1 MSQQQQPEALRVAA
15 WLITAPQSTT
25 HGDMLI
31 AGRELRRLHARVLE
45 LEAWQEEVRSN
56 SPLLARLEKA
66 ESAVSGL
73 QKRKDD
79 WEWRAMEAEAQL
91 EAKQAALLGYDSG
104 LQAGNRV
111 TLCFDSQAN
120 ATRWLEGFCNSYD
133 AAHGTKSIALPIPL
147 PTAQT
152 AQTQEQ
158 KKRD

>member
-1 MSQQQQPEALRVAA
+1 
-15 WLITAPQSTT
+15 
-25 HGDMLI
+25 
-31 AGRELRRLHARVLE
+31 
-45 LEAWQEEVRSN
+45 
-56 SPLLARLEKA
+56 
-66 ESAVSGL
+66 
-73 QKRKDD
+73 
-79 WEWRAMEAEAQL
+79 MEAEAQL